1 MAIVGRRAS
10 KAIPHEIEY
19 TPSNGNTRL
28 QMFADV
34 FQKLDVVGVFLLT
47 ATLSLTLIPLTLA
60 GGESKKWQTAG
71 IITPLVLGL
80 LMIPVFAV
88 WERTTA
94 HPMMPKY
101 LLREW
106 GVWAALC
113 VAIFMSFSW
122 CTQSDFLYT
131 VLTVG
136 FDFNIADSTR
146 IASVYSFCA
155 IVGGLSLGLII
166 KKVRR
171 LKPFIIGGI
180 SLWLI
185 AYGLLFHY
193 RGGTDTS
200 AKAGVIA
207 GQVLLGLTGGFFS
220 YPNVAAAQAL
230 SKNEDIAVI
239 TSIML
244 TMNNVG
250 VALGNAVSGAIW
262 TQTLYNRLQRDLAP
276 NFELAQQVYAAPL
289 YVVPE
294 YPVGT
299 PERTAIIESYR
310 YVQRLLM
317 IAGMCL
323 VIPMLAF
330 AICLRDTRLPKPKKP
345 QQ

>member
-317 IAGMCL
+317 IADS
-323 VIPMLAF
+323 A
-330 AICLRDTRLPKPKKP
+330 
-345 QQ
+345 